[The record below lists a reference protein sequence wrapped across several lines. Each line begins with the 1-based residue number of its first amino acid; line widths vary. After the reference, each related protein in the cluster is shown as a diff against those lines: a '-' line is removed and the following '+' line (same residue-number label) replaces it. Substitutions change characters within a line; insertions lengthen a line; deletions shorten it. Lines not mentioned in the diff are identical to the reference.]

1 MVKLII
7 KGKFFMKRLRK
18 AYHIIVAAVM
28 TFCLISCADNAILS
42 EIFANTIVS
51 ADEYNSFTYSINN
64 GNASISKYNG
74 TAENLVV
81 PEKINGYPVTN
92 IYGGAFQS
100 NNYIKKVTIKSKI
113 TILYGRM
120 FAHCSNLETVILPET
135 LVEIKDGA
143 FSSSGIGYITI
154 PSSVTDINRQSFQGC
169 QRLSTVTIKGTTHI
183 RGAAFYNCKNL
194 MNVELPLSCTLDSS
208 AFDECTNLNYINGKK
223 VTIIPPKNQYPLFD
237 GELHDFVINQFERS
251 NNVGFMNIYT
261 SAFASKVVSDYTN
274 SSMNDTQKAKAL
286 HDWLCDAVDYDH
298 ETTSD
303 LKNHVD
309 YSAFLYSTT
318 VCDGYA
324 RAYYLLTKAAG
335 IESYLV
341 HLAGEHAWNIIKL
354 GDHYFHVDATWD
366 DGKGVGNRKYDYF
379 LLSDSEM
386 KALGGAHSSW
396 SLSCPTI
403 LFTYD
408 YGPVPLSNY
417 MLGDINKDGTI
428 DATDLTLLQN
438 YLLGNGSINKGDAIL
453 ADLNY
458 DGVVDTFDLVVLRQ
472 KFNKQ

>member
-18 AYHIIVAAVM
+18 AYHIVVAAVM
-28 TFCLISCADNAILS
+28 TFCLISFSDNTILS
-42 EIFANTIVS
+42 EIVSNTIVS
-51 ADEYNSFTYSINN
+51 ADEYNSFTYSVNN

-113 TILYGRM
+113 TILYSRM
-120 FAHCSNLETVILPET
+120 FANCSNLETVILPET
-135 LVEIKDGA
+135 LLEIQDWA
-143 FSSSGIGYITI
+143 FGSSAIGYITI
-154 PSSVTDINRQSFQGC
+154 PSSVSRIRGQAFQGC
-169 QRLSTVTIKGTTHI
+169 QRLSTVTIKGTTNI
-183 RGAAFYNCKNL
+183 QRAVFYNCKNL
-194 MNVELPLSCTLDSS
+194 MNVDLPLSCTLDSS
-208 AFDECTNLNYINGKK
+208 AFNECTNLNYINGKQ
-223 VTIIPPKNQYPLFD
+223 VTIVPPKNQYPQFD
-237 GELHDFVINQFERS
+237 GELHDFVINQFGRS
-251 NNVGFMNIYT
+251 KNVGFMNTYA
-261 SAFASKVVSDYTN
+261 SAYASKVVMNCTN

-286 HDWLCDAVDYDH
+286 HDWLCDAVDYDY

-303 LKNHVD
+303 QKNHVD

-341 HLAGEHAWNIIKL
+341 VKTGEHAWNIIKL
-354 GDHYFHVDATWD
+354 GNHYFHVDATWD

-379 LLSDSEM
+379 LLNDSEM
-386 KALGGAHSSW
+386 KALGGSHSSW

-408 YGPVPLSNY
+408 YGPVPLCNY
-417 MLGDINKDGTI
+417 MLGDINKDGSI
-428 DATDLTLLQN
+428 DAADLTLLQN
-438 YLLGNGSINKGDAIL
+438 YLLGNGSINKGDAVL

-458 DGVVDTFDLVVLRQ
+458 DGVVDTFDLIVLRQ

>member
-1 MVKLII
+1 
-7 KGKFFMKRLRK
+7 MKRLRK

-92 IYGGAFQS
+92 IYGGAFQN

-154 PSSVTDINRQSFQGC
+154 PSSVTKINSQVFQGC
-169 QRLSTVTIKGTTHI
+169 QRLSTVTIKGTTNI
-183 RGAAFYNCKNL
+183 SGAAFYNCKNL
-194 MNVELPLSCTLDSS
+194 MNVELPLTCTLTSS
-208 AFDECTNLNYINGKK
+208 AFDGCTNLNYINGKK
-223 VTIIPPKNQYPLFD
+223 VTIVPPKNHYPQFD
-237 GELHDFVINQFERS
+237 GELHDFVINQFGRS

-341 HLAGEHAWNIIKL
+341 HQAGVHAWNIIKL

-366 DGKGVGNRKYDYF
+366 DGKGVGNRKYNYF
-379 LLSDSEM
+379 LLSDDEIKS
-386 KALGGAHSSW
+386 KGGDSHSYW
-396 SLSCPTI
+396 SLSCPSS

>member
-1 MVKLII
+1 MRNVSVRSIADYL
-7 KGKFFMKRLRK
+7 
-18 AYHIIVAAVM
+18 Y
-28 TFCLISCADNAILS
+28 ISSVRI
-42 EIFANTIVS
+42 
-51 ADEYNSFTYSINN
+51 
-64 GNASISKYNG
+64 
-74 TAENLVV
+74 
-81 PEKINGYPVTN
+81 
-92 IYGGAFQS
+92 
-100 NNYIKKVTIKSKI
+100 
-113 TILYGRM
+113 
-120 FAHCSNLETVILPET
+120 
-135 LVEIKDGA
+135 
-143 FSSSGIGYITI
+143 SSS
-154 PSSVTDINRQSFQGC
+154 
-169 QRLSTVTIKGTTHI
+169 
-183 RGAAFYNCKNL
+183 A
-194 MNVELPLSCTLDSS
+194 
-208 AFDECTNLNYINGKK
+208 LNYINGKK

-237 GELHDFVINQFERS
+237 GELHDFVINQFGRS

-324 RAYYLLTKAAG
+324 RAYYLLTKVAG

-379 LLSDSEM
+379 LLSDSQV

-396 SLSCPTI
+396 TLSCPTI

>member
-1 MVKLII
+1 ML
-7 KGKFFMKRLRK
+7 
-18 AYHIIVAAVM
+18 
-28 TFCLISCADNAILS
+28 
-42 EIFANTIVS
+42 
-51 ADEYNSFTYSINN
+51 
-64 GNASISKYNG
+64 
-74 TAENLVV
+74 
-81 PEKINGYPVTN
+81 
-92 IYGGAFQS
+92 
-100 NNYIKKVTIKSKI
+100 
-113 TILYGRM
+113 
-120 FAHCSNLETVILPET
+120 TVILRYFWDKLHHDLLFQADNPRWYHSNWQE
-135 LVEIKDGA
+135 K
-143 FSSSGIGYITI
+143 SGIPAEFLWYGIHIGNRSAESIPAVSPFQLGTYHCSLSNPAVLIAVSTNIT
-154 PSSVTDINRQSFQGC
+154 S
-169 QRLSTVTIKGTTHI
+169 
-183 RGAAFYNCKNL
+183 
-194 MNVELPLSCTLDSS
+194 DSS

-237 GELHDFVINQFERS
+237 GELHDFVINQFGRS

-335 IESYLV
+335 IESYFVVKSGV
-341 HLAGEHAWNIIKL
+341 HGWNIIKL

-379 LLSDSEM
+379 LLSDSQVE
-386 KALGGAHSSW
+386 ALGGAHSSW

-428 DATDLTLLQN
+428 DATDLILLQN